1 MERFDHNRPLV
12 YLAAPLFSQAE
23 LEFNL
28 ALTERIEASLDVF
41 LPQRDGGK
49 LVDLIARGVEESA
62 AYKSIF
68 DRDLRALDAASALI
82 IVLDGRAIDEGAA
95 FELGYAYAHS
105 KPCFGLQTDPRRLLP
120 AGNNPMIEMP
130 LQKIFR
136 SIDSA
141 GEWADSFAHSPA
153 AVQPGLAL
161 VEGQPKA

>member
-12 YLAAPLFSQAE
+12 YLAAPLFSEAE
-23 LEFNL
+23 LNFNL
-28 ALTERIEASLDVF
+28 ALTTRIEASLDVY

-49 LVDLIARGVEESA
+49 LVDLLACGVEENA

-68 DRDLRALDAASALI
+68 DRDLRALDAACALI

-95 FELGYAYAHS
+95 FELGYAYAHR
-105 KPCFGLQTDPRRLLP
+105 KLCFGLQTDPRRLLP

-136 SIDSA
+136 SIESA
-141 GEWADSFAHSPA
+141 GEWADSFARS
-153 AVQPGLAL
+153 QITL
-161 VEGQPKA
+161 